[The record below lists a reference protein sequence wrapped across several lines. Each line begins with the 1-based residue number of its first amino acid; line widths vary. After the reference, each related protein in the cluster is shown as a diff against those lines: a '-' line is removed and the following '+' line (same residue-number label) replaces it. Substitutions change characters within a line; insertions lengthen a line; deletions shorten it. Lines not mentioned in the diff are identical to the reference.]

1 MKYNNAEIERLKH
14 STIRISK
21 SKIIY
26 IDPFK
31 IHDGKKGDIVL
42 ISHEH
47 FDHCSVEDLQ
57 KVCDNDTMIVCPPDC
72 QSKIMAG
79 KVPCKQILLVRPG
92 VNLNIEGIKIAAVH
106 AYNTNKKFHP
116 KENEWVGYIVE
127 IGGTRIYHAGD
138 TDVIQEMNSLK
149 NIDVA
154 CLPVSGTYVMTAK
167 EAAQAAVIIK
177 PKIAIPMHYGVIIGT
192 EADAQEFKMLWSG
205 KTEIL
210 G

>member
-79 KVPCKQILLVRPG
+79 KVQ
-92 VNLNIEGIKIAAVH
+92 
-106 AYNTNKKFHP
+106 
-116 KENEWVGYIVE
+116 
-127 IGGTRIYHAGD
+127 
-138 TDVIQEMNSLK
+138 
-149 NIDVA
+149 
-154 CLPVSGTYVMTAK
+154 
-167 EAAQAAVIIK
+167 
-177 PKIAIPMHYGVIIGT
+177 
-192 EADAQEFKMLWSG
+192 
-205 KTEIL
+205 
-210 G
+210 